1 MSDKLAV
8 WQLCLLPPDSG
19 IVWFG
24 KWPALC
30 YKMHFLDRTK
40 YGGTLAAKFAK
51 VS

>member
-1 MSDKLAV
+1 MATLLAAA
-8 WQLCLLPPDSG
+8 DSG

-24 KWPALC
+24 KWPTLC

-40 YGGTLAAKFAK
+40 YGGALAAEFTK